1 MYKII
6 EPKIFRE
13 NIVIRFNK
21 LLEDNIKSINLE
33 KGIFNYSI
41 KEATI
46 CKVVKN
52 WDNQYFVLIYTT
64 KLRSIISNFKKIMEL
79 LKEDNTLKAE
89 QIPFMTHQEIDS
101 IRWEEL
107 ITAKMKRDKNI
118 CETQVEASSDL
129 FKCGKCKER
138 RTVFY
143 EMQTRS
149 ADEPMTIFI
158 TCLNCGKR
166 WRQ

>member
-1 MYKII
+1 
-6 EPKIFRE
+6 
-13 NIVIRFNK
+13 
-21 LLEDNIKSINLE
+21 
-33 KGIFNYSI
+33 
-41 KEATI
+41 
-46 CKVVKN
+46 
-52 WDNQYFVLIYTT
+52 
-64 KLRSIISNFKKIMEL
+64 MEL